1 LTNIEQHTD
10 QLGRLLTIIDKPQ
23 RIISLV
29 PSQTEFLIAIGLKGR
44 LVGITKYCIHP
55 AELVN
60 EIPQIGGTKN
70 PDITKIRALQPDLI
84 IGNKEENRK
93 EDIDDLSKEF
103 PLWLSD
109 IATLEDSYDMML
121 KLGSICDC
129 KIPSEQIVAEI
140 KSNWATIPY
149 SEIKEVLYFI
159 WRKPYMLAGNDTFI
173 NSILQKIGFK
183 NLIDQARYPDMDEV
197 ALKKLEP
204 ELVLLSSEPYP
215 FKEKHIKEFEKLF
228 PKAEIK
234 IVDGEMFSW
243 FGSRQ
248 VLCPDYIKDLKK

>member
-1 LTNIEQHTD
+1 LINFKQHTD

-29 PSQTEFLIAIGLKGR
+29 PSQTEFLIAIGLKDR

-60 EIPQIGGTKN
+60 DIPQIGGTKN
-70 PDITKIRALQPDLI
+70 PDTAKIKTLKPDLI

-93 EDIDDLSKEF
+93 EDIDAVSKEF
-103 PLWLSD
+103 PVWLSD
-109 IATLEDSYDMML
+109 IANLEDSYDMML
-121 KLGSICDC
+121 KLGIICDC
-129 KIPSEQIVAEI
+129 KIGSEQIVAQI
-140 KSNWATIPY
+140 KSKWDTITS

-183 NLIDQARYPDMDEV
+183 NLIDQARYPDLDEV

-215 FKEKHIKEFEKLF
+215 FKEKHLKEFEKLF

-234 IVDGEMFSW
+234 IVDGEIFSW

-248 VLCPDYIKDLKK
+248 IHCPNYIKDLKK